1 MKRVLL
7 SIMILSALL
16 LAGCQKNLS
25 DKNGD
30 LVPVVLTTQ
39 VNAETKAPVISGSGT
54 FTPTIVAWEATKG
67 SVMFNEPANWQITKP
82 IDLSAAENISTGKYY
97 HSSADY
103 YTTLIGFHPASDQK
117 ITDGKVSFAPDK
129 ETDVMTTD
137 PATGNKETSGPL
149 ALQFHH
155 RTSQVY
161 FSVVTDEA
169 DYDNSIS
176 RLEIVDAYLP
186 NGIDFTQDGFPLTV
200 ENVEYLQ
207 VKDGEQAITTK
218 AVNYGNP
225 VMIMPFNKNTFKI
238 NVKTTAKQYENIQV
252 KLDTGLSVDNKMRE
266 GVAYHVTLTFRK
278 PTSSDG
284 IFVNVGIDAWQEGTG
299 SALLQ

>member
-7 SIMILSALL
+7 SIIFLSAALL
-16 LAGCQKNLS
+16 TGCQKELS
-25 DKNGD
+25 NKDGD
-30 LVPVVLTTQ
+30 LVPIVLSTQ
-39 VNAETKAPVISGSGT
+39 VNAESKAPVVPGSGT
-54 FTPTIVAWEATKG
+54 FTPAIVAWEATQG
-67 SVMFNEPANWQITKP
+67 SVIFSEPIKWQIAKT
-82 IDLSAAENISTGKYY
+82 IDLSASNNISTGKYY
-97 HSSADY
+97 HSSPDY

-117 ITDGKVSFAPDK
+117 ITNGKVSFAPDK

-137 PATGNKETSGPL
+137 SATGNKETSGPL

-176 RLEIVDAYLP
+176 RLEIVDTYLP

-207 VKDGEQAITTK
+207 VKDGEQAITTIP
-218 AVNYGNP
+218 ADYGNP
-225 VMIMPFNKNTFKI
+225 VMIMPFDNNTFKI

-252 KLDTGLSVDNKMRE
+252 KLDTGLSPDNKMME

-278 PTSSDG
+278 PTAGMG
-284 IFVNVGIDAWQEGTG
+284 IFVNVAIDAWQEGTG
-299 SALLQ
+299 SAILQ